1 LNILQII
8 SGRGVNGALVYCKL
22 LSSHLRVFGHHVSV
36 LTRPGSWLT
45 EQLEQSDIPFLTSE
59 MTRFP
64 PGELQRIAKWINT
77 NQIDI
82 IHTHMSRG
90 HSFGVLL
97 KLMTGVPVVATAHS
111 RSIQLH
117 WKMNDYV
124 IANSHATFEYQ
135 HRVNWISRSKL
146 ETVHCFSD
154 LEKFK
159 DVSERSVRFVR
170 RQLRLAGNEFVVGVV
185 GDVIARKGQLYL
197 ARALAEIIKQ
207 VPNVKLIILGRFH
220 RNEPYTRQIRSLLIH
235 DGLFRRTKWL
245 GVRPN
250 VEDFMSLFDV
260 CVVPSIEEPLGLVAI
275 ESMAVG
281 TPVVATNVGGLP
293 EIVRHEEN
301 GLLVQ
306 PRNPSELAAA
316 IIRLAHDPGLRMR
329 LGENGRPTAF
339 AQFDPPTLTE
349 QVVSV
354 YQRVLARRHA
364 A

>member
-1 LNILQII
+1 MNILQIV
-8 SGRGVNGALVYCKL
+8 SGSGVNGALVYCKL
-22 LSSHLRVFGHHVSV
+22 LASHLRDLGHAVTV
-36 LTRPGSWLT
+36 LTRPGSWLNG
-45 EQLEQSDIPFLTSE
+45 QLEPMDIPLLVSE

-64 PGELQRIAKWINT
+64 WGELHRIANWVNT

-117 WKMNDYV
+117 WRMNDYV
-124 IANSHATFEYQ
+124 IANSHATWEYQ
-135 HRVNWISRSKL
+135 HRINRISRSKL
-146 ETVHCFSD
+146 EMVHCFSD

-159 DVSERSVRFVR
+159 HVSERSVRIVR
-170 RQLRLAGNEFVVGVV
+170 RQLRLTGDEFVVGVV
-185 GDVIARKGQLYL
+185 GDVVARKGQIYL
-197 ARALAEIIKQ
+197 ARALTEI
-207 VPNVKLIILGRFH
+207 VNHFPNAKLVILGRFH
-220 RNEPYTRQIRSLLIH
+220 RNEPYTKQIRSLLIQNE
-235 DGLFRRTKWL
+235 LFRRTKWL
-245 GVRPN
+245 GIRSN
-250 VEDFMSLFDV
+250 VQDFMSLFDV

-275 ESMAVG
+275 EAMAVG

-301 GLLVQ
+301 GLLIQ
-306 PRNPSELAAA
+306 PRDPSEMAAA
-316 IIRLAHDPGLRMR
+316 VVRLAQDAELRTR
-329 LGENGRPTAF
+329 LGENGKQTAF
-339 AQFDPPTLTE
+339 AQFDPVILTE

-354 YQRVLARRHA
+354 YQRVLTRQRA